1 MWDAI
6 VDWEWRWLPSLAMA
20 LAGLALA
27 VYGWRIGRG
36 WARHH
41 DPAVTLRFLAG
52 FRLAVIGL
60 ALVGVGVAWTWQ
72 LGWMLILALAI
83 GGEETLESSI
93 HYYAVNRG
101 IRLGFVPA
109 RSGPHAT
116 GSGPEGSVDRPRGAP
131 EIGGE

>member
-1 MWDAI
+1 MWDAL

-20 LAGLALA
+20 LVGLALV

-36 WARHH
+36 WARQH

-52 FRLAVIGL
+52 FRFAVIGL

-72 LGWMLILALAI
+72 LGWVLILALAI

-101 IRLGFVPA
+101 IRLGFIPA
-109 RSGPHAT
+109 RDAAA
-116 GSGPEGSVDRPRGAP
+116 EGSKDRSGDGAT
-131 EIGGE
+131 ERSGE

>member
-1 MWDAI
+1 MWDAL

-20 LAGLALA
+20 LVGLALV

-36 WARHH
+36 WARQH

-52 FRLAVIGL
+52 FRFAVIGL

-72 LGWMLILALAI
+72 LGWVLILALAI

-101 IRLGFVPA
+101 IRLGFIPA
-109 RSGPHAT
+109 RDA
-116 GSGPEGSVDRPRGAP
+116 EGSKDRSGDGAT
-131 EIGGE
+131 ERSGE